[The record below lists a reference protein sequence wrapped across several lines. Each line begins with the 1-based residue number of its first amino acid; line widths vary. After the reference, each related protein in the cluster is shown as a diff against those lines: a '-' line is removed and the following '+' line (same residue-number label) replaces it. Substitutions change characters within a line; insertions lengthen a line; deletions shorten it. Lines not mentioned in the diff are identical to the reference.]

1 MDYKP
6 EHIEQF
12 DAYLKQA
19 MSAEERLAFEKAL
32 KTDSDLKT
40 EFEVYQ
46 LLVLGIQAQERAD
59 LKAYLGEHLP
69 HMPQKPKW
77 QVYTKV
83 WSIAASLALLI
94 GLLIVLQRAPS
105 NPQSIAIETQP
116 TPPLID
122 SISTLNTEPSQAEQA
137 PPQIT
142 ITKDQKTLAVD
153 ETIDIPL
160 AIESNIE
167 QDQAGSVS
175 AESIDDVVQKP
186 LHYRSKDW
194 FIKDSSLA
202 VLIVSTDNTE
212 SSKSLSKKAAAPQT
226 DQAKSPEK
234 NATNKSEYDKVL
246 NAEVINFNVL
256 MSEDETETYT
266 FDYKTL
272 SIYQN
277 HISTYKLYKAD
288 NKWYLSIGNDVF
300 ILEYCNTNCLFV
312 SLKDQTLKQELLQSK

>member
-46 LLVLGIQAQERAD
+46 LLVLGIQAQERAA

-234 NATNKSEYDKVL
+234 NETNKSEYDKVL

>member
-46 LLVLGIQAQERAD
+46 LLVLGIQAQERAA
-59 LKAYLGEHLP
+59 LKAYLSEHLP
-69 HMPQKPKW
+69 HMPQKRKW

-94 GLLIVLQRAPS
+94 GLLIILQRAPS

-167 QDQAGSVS
+167 
-175 AESIDDVVQKP
+175 
-186 LHYRSKDW
+186 
-194 FIKDSSLA
+194 
-202 VLIVSTDNTE
+202 
-212 SSKSLSKKAAAPQT
+212 
-226 DQAKSPEK
+226 
-234 NATNKSEYDKVL
+234 
-246 NAEVINFNVL
+246 
-256 MSEDETETYT
+256 
-266 FDYKTL
+266 
-272 SIYQN
+272 
-277 HISTYKLYKAD
+277 
-288 NKWYLSIGNDVF
+288 
-300 ILEYCNTNCLFV
+300 
-312 SLKDQTLKQELLQSK
+312 

>member
-19 MSAEERLAFEKAL
+19 MSAEERLAFEQTL
-32 KTDSDLKT
+32 KSDSDLKT

-46 LLVLGIQAQERAD
+46 LLVLGIQAQERAA
-59 LKAYLGEHLP
+59 LKAYLSEHLP

-83 WSIAASLALLI
+83 WSIAASLAILI

-105 NPQSIAIETQP
+105 SPQSIAIETQP

-122 SISTLNTEPSQAEQA
+122 TSSILNTEPSQVEQA

-142 ITKDQKTLAVD
+142 ITKDQNPLAAD
-153 ETIDIPL
+153 EAIDIPL
-160 AIESNIE
+160 AIESSKEE
-167 QDQAGSVS
+167 QDQVS
-175 AESIDDVVQKP
+175 LDDAAPKA
-186 LHYRSKDW
+186 LHYRTKDW

-202 VLIVSTDNTE
+202 VLMVSTDNTE
-212 SSKSLSKKAAAPQT
+212 SSKGLSRKAAAPQT

-234 NATNKSEYDKVL
+234 NATNKSEYNKEL
-246 NAEVINFNVL
+246 SAELINFNVL

-312 SLKDQTLKQELLQSK
+312 SLKDQTLKQLLLQSK